1 MFSSLKIGPRLGLGF
16 AAVLAAFVAMWALAA
31 INIEHA
37 EGLSSEVTL
46 RHDQTGALAQA
57 NGAVWA
63 LRAHLAQALAAPDP
77 AARQQAAEQAA
88 LTRKQFDAAMFNY
101 KQAGE
106 LTGEES
112 ALLADLAGAFDGLS
126 AARGPWF
133 EALEGGRNEEATRLF
148 AERIQPPA
156 ARAVAAL
163 DKLIDLKD
171 REVMKADDYYGL
183 ELNRSRWFIHLVG
196 VAALGAAAV
205 VILLLTR
212 SITRPLQDAVAS
224 IQAVA
229 RGDLTRPIQVRSRD
243 EVGQL
248 LAALQTMQDSLR
260 ALVGEVVDGA
270 QSVADTSAQI
280 AQGNLDLSQRTE
292 EQASTLEET
301 ASSMEQLTATVN
313 QNAQNARQASELAA
327 GASEVATRGGQ
338 AVGNVVR
345 TMEGISDSS
354 RKIADII
361 GVIDGIA
368 FQTNI
373 LALNAAVEAARAG
386 EQGRGFAVVAAEVRA
401 LAQRS
406 AGAAKEIKA
415 LIGGSVQQVEA
426 GTRLV
431 DDAGATMQ
439 EIVAAVQQVTA
450 LVAEIAAAS
459 QEQSQGIAQ
468 VTTAVSQ
475 MDHVVQQNASLVEE
489 ASAATEAMKEQAA
502 ALVGSVSRFRIGEA
516 QAQAED
522 ATPARVLVQHRLQPA

>member
-1 MFSSLKIGPRLGLGF
+1 MFSRLKIGPRLGLGF
-16 AAVLAAFVAMWALAA
+16 AAVLAAFLAVWALAA

-37 EGLSSEVTL
+37 KGLSNDVTM

-63 LRAHLAQALAAPDP
+63 LRAHLAQALAAPDA
-77 AARQQAAEQAA
+77 AAREQASARAA

-101 KQAGE
+101 QQA
-106 LTGEES
+106 
-112 ALLADLAGAFDGLS
+112 ADLATDEAALLGELRAAFDRLS
-126 AARGPWF
+126 AVREPWF
-133 EALEGGRNEEATRLF
+133 GALEAGRTEEVLALS
-148 AERIQPPA
+148 AERLQPA
-156 ARAVAAL
+156 AAQALAAL
-163 DKLIDLKD
+163 EKLSDMKD
-171 REVMKADDYYGL
+171 REVLKADDYYVL
-183 ELNRSRWFIHLVG
+183 ELNRSRWFIHAVG
-196 VAALGAAAV
+196 VIALAAAAA

-212 SITRPLQDAVAS
+212 SITRPLHEAVVS

-248 LAALQTMQDSLR
+248 LAALQTMQGNLR
-260 ALVGEVVDGA
+260 ALVGEVVGGA
-270 QSVADTSAQI
+270 QAVADTSAQI

-313 QNAQNARQASELAA
+313 QNAQNAQQASTLAA

-345 TMEGISDSS
+345 TMEGISESS

-415 LIGGSVQQVEA
+415 LIGGSVEQVVA

-431 DDAGATMQ
+431 DEAGATMQ
-439 EIVAAVQQVTA
+439 EIVAAVQKVTA

-459 QEQSQGIAQ
+459 QEQSQGISQ

-475 MDHVVQQNASLVEE
+475 MDQVVQQNASLVEE

-502 ALVGSVSRFRIGEA
+502 ALLHSVSRFRIGEA
-516 QAQAED
+516 QAEN
-522 ATPARVLVQHRLQPA
+522 ATPARALVQHRLQPA